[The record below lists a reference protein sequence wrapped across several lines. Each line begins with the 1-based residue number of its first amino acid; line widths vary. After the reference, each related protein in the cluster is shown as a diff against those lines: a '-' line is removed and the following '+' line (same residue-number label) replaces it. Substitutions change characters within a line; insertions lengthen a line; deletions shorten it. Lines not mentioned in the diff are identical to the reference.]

1 MIANKK
7 LQDADVTIEG
17 CILIWNIGIPLL
29 KSSMRSHI
37 YKPFQAAASALELLE
52 ANESQLRVCL
62 HLELAKYEIEQDFL
76 SKATMQLK
84 KALRIDY
91 SAVKKNLGID
101 LTEDDNPDDFA
112 RPFDRAIKFLLKKL
126 NLKTNLYGGGSE
138 SIHELIILDVENA
151 KTTKNSQMRE
161 TLLKKALK

>member
-1 MIANKK
+1 M
-7 LQDADVTIEG
+7 
-17 CILIWNIGIPLL
+17 
-29 KSSMRSHI
+29 
-37 YKPFQAAASALELLE
+37 
-52 ANESQLRVCL
+52 
-62 HLELAKYEIEQDFL
+62 
-76 SKATMQLK
+76 
-84 KALRIDY
+84 
-91 SAVKKNLGID
+91 KKNLGID

-151 KTTKNSQMRE
+151 KTTKNAQMRE